1 MSHPERGFRRITS
14 IPPRTSLDVL
24 RGRKEITIQIGGGS
38 LLGGVRRV
46 SRKPIDGE
54 TDWNKV
60 VAKQVFKKQPGW
72 ERSSPKPHDE
82 KARKIQW
89 EAEVIE
95 DYDGKGGLGVI
106 LQFAGIELTEEPF
119 LRSILNYGPDS
130 AAFHAPIIYGDKRA
144 HLVLVTRGDVFESQ
158 IVPARINVS
167 PFFQDEL
174 YLPQLATYNP
184 TSMAVSQNNR
194 LVIVGYNPRT

>member
-1 MSHPERGFRRITS
+1 MYHPERGLRGRITS
-14 IPPRTSLDVL
+14 IPKLTPLDVL
-24 RGRKEITIQIGGGS
+24 RRGVTIQIGGGS
-38 LLGGVRRV
+38 LLGSARGVPRE
-46 SRKPIDGE
+46 PATGE
-54 TDWNKV
+54 TDWSKEV
-60 VAKQVFKKQPGW
+60 KKHLFQKQPGW
-72 ERSSPKPHDE
+72 E
-82 KARKIQW
+82 KARPVPLYERDGRIRW

-95 DYDGKGGLGVI
+95 DYDGKGDLGVI

-119 LRSILNYGPDS
+119 LRGILNYGPDS

-167 PFFQDEL
+167 PFFQNEL
-174 YLPQLATYNP
+174 YLPQLATYDP

-194 LVIVGYNPRT
+194 LVIVGYNPILS